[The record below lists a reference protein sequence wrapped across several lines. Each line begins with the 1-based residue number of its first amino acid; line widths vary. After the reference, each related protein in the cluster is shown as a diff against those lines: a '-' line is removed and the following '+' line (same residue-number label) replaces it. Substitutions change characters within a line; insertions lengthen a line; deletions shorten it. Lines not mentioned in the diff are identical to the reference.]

1 MSKYFPFVIIPPDAT
16 VQTLRDTK
24 PFLLKS
30 IIVVAS
36 IQDLAKQRALGHALM
51 AELTTQL
58 LIQGRRSVDLLQGIL
73 VWLAWYHVHFFTNP
87 QTTNLLQLAVGLVID
102 LGLKRGARAYG
113 SERLERGVTRSAHGE
128 LANSEL
134 HTSDE
139 RRALLGCFY
148 LSTIVAQWAKRYDSL
163 RYSAQLAGVCR
174 HLEEAQEY
182 PTDQYLVYL
191 VRLQGIVQRIE
202 RKVPI
207 DDFTTDTMI
216 PIAMFVKALR
226 GELDD
231 FRRSLP
237 ADLANQC
244 ESDTLATSA
253 TMWLHYYSA
262 EIYLYEISL
271 SSLPGTPQY
280 GDYTYRR
287 LEMLNGCMHAAK
299 AFIDVYYQ
307 IPPASLINVPFM
319 HFAQLTSTII
329 ALSKLTRL
337 ECPGWDQAY
346 AQEFLDFGGIMM
358 KMSARYEEGR
368 AVAEVPLADNPLFT
382 FFARKL
388 RFIKAWNEAK
398 QKGTAEALEARED
411 SRTRA
416 AKAAEAAAAN
426 GSARPAAPA
435 VAASERSDGASLNVN
450 IGGEPMQLEHISQ
463 DDIFDQLDPSFW
475 QEWAT
480 GDLTMWDADAM
491 QQPCNWNFEGLGG
504 GYQ

>member
-1 MSKYFPFVIIPPDAT
+1 MSKYFPFVIIPADAT

-24 PFLLKS
+24 PFLLKA
-30 IIVVAS
+30 IVVVAS

-51 AELTTQL
+51 GELTTQL
-58 LIQGRRSVDLLQGIL
+58 LVQGRRSVDLLQGIL

-113 SERLERGVTRSAHGE
+113 SERLERGITRSAHGE

-163 RYSAQLAGVCR
+163 RYSAQFADVCR
-174 HLEEAQEY
+174 YLEEAEEY
-182 PTDQYLVYL
+182 PSDRYLVYL
-191 VRLQGIVQRIE
+191 VRLQCIVQRIE

-207 DDFTTDTMI
+207 DDFTADTMI
-216 PIAMFVKALR
+216 PIAMFVKALH
-226 GELDD
+226 GELND
-231 FRRSLP
+231 FKKSLP
-237 ADLANQC
+237 ADLA
-244 ESDTLATSA
+244 DHP

-271 SSLPGTPQY
+271 SSLPSTTQY

-287 LEMLNGCMHAAK
+287 LEMLNACMHAAR
-299 AFIDVYYQ
+299 AFIDTYHQ
-307 IPPASLINVPFM
+307 IPPSHYINMPFM

-346 AQEFLDFGGIMM
+346 AQEFIDFGGIMM
-358 KMSARYEEGR
+358 KTSARYEEAR
-368 AVAEVPLADNPLFT
+368 TVAEVPVADNPLFT

-398 QKGTAEALEARED
+398 QKGTEQALEARED
-411 SRTRA
+411 SRRAKA
-416 AKAAEAAAAN
+416 AKAAEAATAS
-426 GSARPAAPA
+426 GSGTPAAP
-435 VAASERSDGASLNVN
+435 VSGAAGKSDGASLNVN
-450 IGGEPMQLEHISQ
+450 IGGEPMQLEHIGQ
-463 DDIFDQLDPSFW
+463 DDIFEQLDPTFW

-491 QQPCNWNFEGLGG
+491 QQSCNWSFEGMGG

>member
-1 MSKYFPFVIIPPDAT
+1 
-16 VQTLRDTK
+16 
-24 PFLLKS
+24 
-30 IIVVAS
+30 
-36 IQDLAKQRALGHALM
+36 
-51 AELTTQL
+51 
-58 LIQGRRSVDLLQGIL
+58 
-73 VWLAWYHVHFFTNP
+73 
-87 QTTNLLQLAVGLVID
+87 
-102 LGLKRGARAYG
+102 
-113 SERLERGVTRSAHGE
+113 
-128 LANSEL
+128 
-134 HTSDE
+134 
-139 RRALLGCFY
+139 
-148 LSTIVAQWAKRYDSL
+148 
-163 RYSAQLAGVCR
+163 
-174 HLEEAQEY
+174 
-182 PTDQYLVYL
+182 
-191 VRLQGIVQRIE
+191 
-202 RKVPI
+202 
-207 DDFTTDTMI
+207 
-216 PIAMFVKALR
+216 
-226 GELDD
+226 
-231 FRRSLP
+231 
-237 ADLANQC
+237 
-244 ESDTLATSA
+244 
-253 TMWLHYYSA
+253 MWLHYYSA

-299 AFIDVYYQ
+299 AYIDVYYQ
-307 IPPASLINVPFM
+307 IPTSSLINMPFM

-346 AQEFLDFGGIMM
+346 AQEFLDFGGIML
-358 KMSARYEEGR
+358 KLSARYEEGR

-398 QKGTAEALEARED
+398 QKGMADALETRED
-411 SRTRA
+411 SRIKA

-426 GSARPAAPA
+426 GSAIPAAPA
-435 VAASERSDGASLNVN
+435 GAAAGGNDGASASASLNVN

-491 QQPCNWNFEGLGG
+491 QQPCTWNFEGLSG